1 MDDKVGSLRVTARE
15 GALRFSVRVKPRASR
30 EGVGGVREGALE
42 VSVSAPPVEGQ
53 ANEAVLRTLAAALG
67 VPRREVSLVAGDA
80 SRQKVVEVRGLEET
94 ALRAKLRLG

>member
-15 GALRFSVRVKPRASR
+15 GAVRFSVRVKPRASR
-30 EGVGGVREGALE
+30 EGVLGVKEGALE
-42 VSVSAPPVEGQ
+42 VSVLAPPVEGQ
-53 ANEAVLRTLAAALG
+53 ANEAVLRALAAVLG